1 MNPSKIPSKRDF
13 TGRKEYNEIMAR
25 LLFRGLAH
33 RESLWKWRV
42 LLPNF
47 QWEEYSC
54 NCASGYSGKRC
65 EMGHI
70 LICEGESG
78 QLRCNKE
85 GKINV
90 LSANY
95 GRLDSHSCPHW
106 MTTDTN
112 CHSGNSLAQEQQIY
126 QSNSTCELEATNVFF
141 GGDPCMGTYKYL
153 FIEYQCQWHLTLRK
167 FKII

>member
-1 MNPSKIPSKRDF
+1 MVNSAF
-13 TGRKEYNEIMAR
+13 TQMPTT
-25 LLFRGLAH
+25 F
-33 RESLWKWRV
+33 ST
-42 LLPNF
+42 
-47 QWEEYSC
+47 
-54 NCASGYSGKRC
+54 
-65 EMGHI
+65 GHL

-112 CHSGNSLAQEQQIY
+112 CRSGNSFAQTQQIC
-126 QSNSTCELEATNVFF
+126 QRNSTCELEATNVFF

-153 FIEYQCQWHLTLRK
+153 FVEYQLIVMRIWCQIEKTTSTSVISLSIL
-167 FKII
+167 IISFLNKVWILQREVTC

>member
-1 MNPSKIPSKRDF
+1 MVNSAF
-13 TGRKEYNEIMAR
+13 TQMPTT
-25 LLFRGLAH
+25 F
-33 RESLWKWRV
+33 ST
-42 LLPNF
+42 
-47 QWEEYSC
+47 
-54 NCASGYSGKRC
+54 
-65 EMGHI
+65 GHL

-112 CHSGNSLAQEQQIY
+112 CRSGNSFAQTQQIC
-126 QSNSTCELEATNVFF
+126 QRNSTCELEATNVFF

-153 FIEYQCQWHLTLRK
+153 FVEYQLIVMRIWC
-167 FKII
+167 

>member
-1 MNPSKIPSKRDF
+1 MTLITKMGKEKNKTNSFIMNWAMLSHQKFWMVNFAF
-13 TGRKEYNEIMAR
+13 TQMPTT
-25 LLFRGLAH
+25 F
-33 RESLWKWRV
+33 ST
-42 LLPNF
+42 
-47 QWEEYSC
+47 
-54 NCASGYSGKRC
+54 
-65 EMGHI
+65 GHL

-112 CHSGNSLAQEQQIY
+112 CRSGNSFAQIQQIC

-153 FIEYQCQWHLTLRK
+153 FVEYQCQWHLTLRK
-167 FKII
+167 FQVTLPLKSQDLIFNSPL

>member
-1 MNPSKIPSKRDF
+1 MINSALIQMSTTF
-13 TGRKEYNEIMAR
+13 STGH
-25 LLFRGLAH
+25 L
-33 RESLWKWRV
+33 
-42 LLPNF
+42 
-47 QWEEYSC
+47 
-54 NCASGYSGKRC
+54 
-65 EMGHI
+65 

-85 GKINV
+85 GKINI

-112 CHSGNSLAQEQQIY
+112 CHSGNSLAQVQKIC

-141 GGDPCMGTYKYL
+141 GDDPCMGTYKYL
-153 FIEYQCQWHLTLRK
+153 FVEYQCQLHLTLRK
-167 FKII
+167 FQVTLPLKSQDLIFNSPL